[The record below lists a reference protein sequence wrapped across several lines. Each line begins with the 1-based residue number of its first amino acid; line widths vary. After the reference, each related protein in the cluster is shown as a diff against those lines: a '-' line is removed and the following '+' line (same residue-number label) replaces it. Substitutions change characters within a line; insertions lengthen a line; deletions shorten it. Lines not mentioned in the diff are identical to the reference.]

1 MQTVVK
7 LSKRHYKEPRNM
19 FAAQMIKSLEYGLL
33 RYQRNLTTQGIDVKN
48 LDEELI
54 TQDVT

>member
-1 MQTVVK
+1 
-7 LSKRHYKEPRNM
+7 M

-33 RYQRNLTTQGIDVKN
+33 RYQWNLTTQGIDVKN